1 MNVYAAVAASS
12 VFDPVTNF
20 LMGQRVGA
28 ATLLLIIGGIMAA
41 LAVFKNRGNG
51 GGVKGMVMVAV
62 SFVVAAGLL
71 FLLPAVAPSLIN
83 STNDT
88 LQSNFNDTTIK

>member
-1 MNVYAAVAASS
+1 MNILTAVTAAS

-20 LMGQRVGA
+20 LEGQRVGA
-28 ATLLLIIGGIMAA
+28 ATLLLLIGAIMAA
-41 LAVFKNRGNG
+41 LAVFKNRSAG

-62 SFVVAAGLL
+62 SFVVAAALL

-88 LQSNFNDTTIK
+88 LSTNFSDKTIQ